1 MHTETKVRIYRSQ
14 AEAAVGAIEAILVGG
29 EHAGRVLERTLRA
42 DRRRGAS
49 DRAFIASSVYGVVRY
64 ARLYGHLVGVEAAHE
79 RKEVWRLLGAH
90 VVCHG
95 GTLPPWEEFSA
106 LCPSEILDGY
116 HRAQGAR
123 APSVR
128 RSCPRYGMRNWLR

>member
-49 DRAFIASSVYGVVRY
+49 VHSS
-64 ARLYGHLVGVEAAHE
+64 
-79 RKEVWRLLGAH
+79 
-90 VVCHG
+90 
-95 GTLPPWEEFSA
+95 P
-106 LCPSEILDGY
+106 
-116 HRAQGAR
+116 
-123 APSVR
+123 R
-128 RSCPRYGMRNWLR
+128 RCMV